1 MAAKT
6 AVTLKPFDGFPAQM
20 FDFLQGLEED
30 NSKSYWEAHRDTW
43 EERVREPVA
52 AFMETLEPEFGSLRT
67 FRPNRDVRFSA
78 DKSPYKTWVGVTT
91 SGRAVG
97 GVGHFVRV
105 DAHGIR
111 VAGGAM
117 VFAKDQL
124 DRYRKAVASPIAAAG
139 FDKVR
144 AAAAAHGLTV
154 GPGKEGVYK
163 RVPAGYDKSDP
174 REELL
179 RWKGAVIVA
188 EFPRAKWM
196 STPKVLDKIR
206 DVWVASTP
214 LVEWIEKHV
223 GPSDTPTRRPS

>member
-1 MAAKT
+1 MGST
-6 AVTLKPFDGFPAQM
+6 AGKLKPFDGFPPEM

-30 NSKSYWEAHRDTW
+30 NSKAYWEANRNTW
-43 EERVREPVA
+43 EEHVRDPVA
-52 AFMETLEPEFGSLRT
+52 AFMETLEPEFGLLRT

-97 GVGHFVRV
+97 GVGHFARV
-105 DAHGIR
+105 DAHGLR

-124 DRYRKAVASPIAAAG
+124 VHYRKAIASPLPAAEFDSIRVAVAG
-139 FDKVR
+139 R
-144 AAAAAHGLTV
+144 GLEI
-154 GPGKEGVYK
+154 GPGKEGTYK
-163 RVPAGYDKSDP
+163 RVPTGFNKDDP

-196 STPKVLDKIR
+196 SNPKVLDKIR
-206 DVWVASTP
+206 EVWTASTP
-214 LVEWIEKHV
+214 LVEWIEKYV
-223 GPSDTPTRRPS
+223 GVSEMPARRRS